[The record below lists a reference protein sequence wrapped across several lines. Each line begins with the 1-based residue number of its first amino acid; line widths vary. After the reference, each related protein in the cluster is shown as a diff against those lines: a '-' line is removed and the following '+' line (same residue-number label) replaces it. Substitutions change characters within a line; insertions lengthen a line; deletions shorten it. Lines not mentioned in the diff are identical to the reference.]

1 MSERETPRVDALNG
15 AFLDQH
21 NAHCAGMRST
31 DVDEQEAYTA
41 MYKLAADLERENARL
56 KEELERAEIARD
68 GYKAS
73 YDYARDTLRNAL
85 GEDLPSCGIE
95 YMARELCDRAAQ
107 AEARVAELE
116 AKLAEA
122 EKEQRKAIDELALIG
137 VKLQRAEQSL
147 AELNKDHNDS
157 VAYALDRIRELEAK
171 LAGMDLL
178 YGELCGEEK
187 EQRNLAERAEQAL
200 ARILRDPACNPPASV
215 LEDEISRLKEKLA
228 DARYQ
233 CVGSCFK

>member
-1 MSERETPRVDALNG
+1 MDGEYLCSHCYRLAWGKRQPKDWELRAFMDDPDRYLNAEREGAEMSERETL
-15 AFLDQH
+15 
-21 NAHCAGMRST
+21 RSPLT
-31 DVDEQEAYTA
+31 EE
-41 MYKLAADLERENARL
+41 MYPNMPYWLIADLERENAQL

-187 EQRNLAERAEQAL
+187 EQRNLAER
-200 ARILRDPACNPPASV
+200 
-215 LEDEISRLKEKLA
+215 LKEKLA